1 MLVSLVV
8 FRRKQEFWFL
18 HKVSILLLLN
28 PHLHYQLPIWSLAPK
43 RRQIVHE
50 IWKSRWR
57 RVIFGS
63 ILVWGREGRLQT
75 GCLFISALIDQ
86 ERCLSCHRARDIQP
100 SRLTSQSGKQVS
112 LFGFSF
118 QLETTL
124 QHIFSTK
131 CPFQRKTCQIHANQ
145 SLMLLKTAVASKRLN
160 LMNSKTGFGKL
171 KNGTKTELDE
181 ISSIN
186 CAENAAKCQKLC

>member
-1 MLVSLVV
+1 MPVFVVV

-18 HKVSILLLLN
+18 HKVSIPLLLN
-28 PHLHYQLPIWSLAPK
+28 PYLHYQLPIWSLAPK

-63 ILVWGREGRLQT
+63 ILVWGREGGAFTNGLPFYQRANWPREMS
-75 GCLFISALIDQ
+75 F
-86 ERCLSCHRARDIQP
+86 LSQGQGYPAFVANFTIRQ
-100 SRLTSQSGKQVS
+100 KQVS

-131 CPFQRKTCQIHANQ
+131 CPLESKTCQIHANQ
-145 SLMLLKTAVASKRLN
+145 SLMLLKTCCCEQTTKSYKFQNRFW
-160 LMNSKTGFGKL
+160 KT
-171 KNGTKTELDE
+171 
-181 ISSIN
+181 
-186 CAENAAKCQKLC
+186 

>member
-1 MLVSLVV
+1 MVACTKAKTNCTRDLEKSVEASYIWLDSCVRQGGALTNGLP
-8 FRRKQEFWFL
+8 FYQRANWPREMSFL
-18 HKVSILLLLN
+18 SQGQGF
-28 PHLHYQLPIWSLAPK
+28 QLSW
-43 RRQIVHE
+43 
-50 IWKSRWR
+50 
-57 RVIFGS
+57 
-63 ILVWGREGRLQT
+63 
-75 GCLFISALIDQ
+75 
-86 ERCLSCHRARDIQP
+86 
-100 SRLTSQSGKQVS
+100 LTSQSGKQVS

-131 CPFQRKTCQIHANQ
+131 CPFERKTGQIHVNQ